1 LPVPDNQRVDPA
13 VSSGN
18 GRRVTPPE
26 RRLGRRI
33 LSSPV
38 FQAIAARVLHGVLW
52 FIYKTNRPV
61 ASSEDL
67 ATIAKSDGPLIIALW
82 HGQQSLVQF
91 TRPENEKVAS
101 LVSRSVDAE
110 INARVILLAG
120 NEVVRGSGGRE
131 REAASRK
138 GGAQAL
144 IALRNALRRG
154 RHVVMIADISKG
166 APRQA
171 GEGVVRLAKVSGRP
185 IVPLALATSRYHV
198 VEKAWDKMTINLP
211 FGRRCLRIGAPI
223 HVGPDAGP
231 DELEAARQK
240 VTAELNRVTAAAYEA
255 AEAGR

>member
-1 LPVPDNQRVDPA
+1 MPSVRPA
-13 VSSGN
+13 
-18 GRRVTPPE
+18 RRGALRAD

-33 LSSPV
+33 LGSPL
-38 FQAIAARVLHGVLW
+38 FQAVAARLLHAALW
-52 FIYKTNRPV
+52 LTYRTNQPV
-61 ASSEDL
+61 ASSHDL
-67 ATIAKSDGPLIIALW
+67 ADIARSDGPLIIALW

-91 TRPENEKVAS
+91 TRPPGEKVAS

-110 INARVILLAG
+110 INARVIQIAG
-120 NEVVRGSGGRE
+120 NEVVRGSGGRVG
-131 REAASRK
+131 ASSSRK

-171 GEGVVRLAKVSGRP
+171 GEGIVRLAKFSGRP

-198 VEKAWDKMTINLP
+198 VEQAWDRMTINLP
-211 FGRRCLRIGAPI
+211 FGRRCLRIGRPI
-223 HVGPDAGP
+223 RVSEDA
-231 DELEAARQK
+231 DAETLEEARRE
-240 VTAELNRVTAAAYEA
+240 VTAELNRVTAEAYEA